1 MLTNLK
7 TFLDLIAFSE
17 GTSTHPLTQNDGYDV
32 IVTGVDGPKIFTD
45 YSDHPFAHGGLVT
58 VRLVPLLQ
66 SSAAG
71 RYQVLARYWN
81 AYKAMLKLSDFGPQS
96 QDAVAIQQIR
106 ERKALPMIEAGKIG
120 DAITA
125 CSNIWASLPG
135 NSYGQAGGHSMDA
148 LLAKYAQLT
157 IPPTNAPTD
166 A

>member
-1 MLTNLK
+1 MTPK
-7 TFLDLIAFSE
+7 QKSFLDLIAFSE

-32 IVTGVDGPKIFTD
+32 IVTGVDGKHVFTD

-81 AYKAMLKLSDFGPQS
+81 AYKAMLKLPDFGPQS

-106 ERKALPMIEAGKIG
+106 ERKALPMIEAGQVEG
-120 DAITA
+120 AIIA

-135 NSYGQAGGHSMDA
+135 NNYGQAGGHSMEA
-148 LLAKYAQLT
+148 LLEKHQELT
-157 IPPTNAPTD
+157 TLT
-166 A
+166 